1 MRIFS
6 VGHSNRT
13 TSGLLDALLAFRI
26 EALADVR
33 SLPRSK
39 SNPQFNASALEKAL
53 PQVGIEYFFMG
64 RGLGGFRKEPSEG
77 SLNRGW
83 KESGFRRYA
92 DYALTEA
99 FSQALS
105 VLETLG
111 REKLTVFMCAELIFT
126 RCHRRIISDHLVA
139 RGWDVTH
146 IIDAQRFLS
155 HRITP
160 FARIEGST
168 VSYPEKDAKTTLDQF
183 L

>member
-6 VGHSNRT
+6 IGHSNRT
-13 TSGLLDALLAFRI
+13 ASGLLDALLAFKI

-39 SNPQFNASALEKAL
+39 ANPQFNAGALEKVL
-53 PQVGIEYFFMG
+53 PQVGIEYAFMG
-64 RGLGGFRKEPSEG
+64 QGLGGFRKGPSEG

-83 KESGFRRYA
+83 REAGFRRYA

-105 VLETLG
+105 ALESLG

-126 RCHRRIISDHLVA
+126 RCHRRIISDHLAA
-139 RGWDVTH
+139 RGWDVVH
-146 IIDAQRFLS
+146 IIDAQRFLG

-160 FARIEGST
+160 FARIEGT
-168 VSYPEKDAKTTLDQF
+168 AVTYPEKETKTTLDQF